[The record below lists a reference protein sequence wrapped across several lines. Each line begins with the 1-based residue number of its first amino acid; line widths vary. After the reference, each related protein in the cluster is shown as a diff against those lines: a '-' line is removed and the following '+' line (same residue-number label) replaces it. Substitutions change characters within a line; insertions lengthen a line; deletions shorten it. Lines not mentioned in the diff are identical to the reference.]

1 MSEQIRLKLW
11 LKSHDNLNS
20 HSWDVAD
27 FFQILW
33 VWLGPPD
40 NTLNQEYYVELSRSV
55 YIQKIKMIRHV
66 FHKILQTCY
75 FPTLSMFAKTYLKFR
90 HQSRA
95 LLEVHWHAKNREN
108 PTHYSWEI
116 VDLLYVLGHGQT
128 CQIRPTKKDTYNL

>member
-1 MSEQIRLKLW
+1 MPDHTQLKESLDGGLFAYNKSQQSSLSF
-11 LKSHDNLNS
+11 LKYDRFVILGTLAMPNYVWT
-20 HSWDVAD
+20 HSVKIVVKKPWQSKLPLLRWGK

-75 FPTLSMFAKTYLKFR
+75 FATLSMLAKTYLKFR
-90 HQSRA
+90 H
-95 LLEVHWHAKNREN
+95 
-108 PTHYSWEI
+108 
-116 VDLLYVLGHGQT
+116 
-128 CQIRPTKKDTYNL
+128 